1 MKRDAVKIKHSVS
14 TKIANYLFIIMIFA
28 GVITSLSL
36 MIMASN
42 KSDAESINVSGSLR
56 MQSYRLLHELEHH
69 PELVETGLRQYR
81 ISLHSPALLEIDQ
94 WFVPDKVKQSY
105 HQLIKRWERM
115 ERYAKQREINAYKN
129 EIADYV
135 AQVDQFV
142 FTLQRFAE
150 KKWII
155 AVLIMSLSMLSII
168 AMVAYVVW
176 YARKEVV
183 MPLKQLTQ
191 ASIQVQMRQ
200 FSHVK
205 VDTQKEDELGNLA
218 RAFSQMSS
226 ELEKLYSSLEESV
239 NEKTQK
245 LRQTNRS
252 LTMLYESSQQL
263 TTTNVDESILQHVL
277 KNIFISEHLRY
288 MALVVEGAEHWNIRF
303 GQKQANQDC
312 QEVTLQIEDEKLAVL
327 YWQAGF
333 PCPDPRTMRNIAQ
346 ILSRTL
352 YFHKTQR
359 QQQQLLLMEERA
371 IIAREL
377 HDSLAQVLA
386 FLQIQLTLLKH
397 NINQKSEDAAQQSI
411 NIIASFEQ
419 ALRDGYVQLRELLAT
434 FRLTVQEANL
444 KLALEQVVDSL
455 RNQTDIQMCVQCSL
469 PAQSFNAKQLVHILQ
484 IVRESVLNAIKH
496 SKGNRIEVIAHINED
511 GEYEFIVRD
520 DGIGIPS
527 LEEPEGHYGLNIMHE
542 RATQLNAHLR
552 IANRPSGGTE
562 IKLTL
567 HQNRNL
573 T

>member
-1 MKRDAVKIKHSVS
+1 MKIKHSVS

-94 WFVPDKVKQSY
+94 WFVPDEVKQSY

-176 YARKEVV
+176 YVRKEVV

>member
-1 MKRDAVKIKHSVS
+1 MKIKHSVS
-14 TKIANYLFIIMIFA
+14 TKIANYLFIIIIFA
-28 GVITSLSL
+28 GVITTLSL

-56 MQSYRLLHELEHH
+56 MQSYRLLHELEQH
-69 PELVETGLRQYR
+69 PELVETDLRQYR
-81 ISLHSPALLEIDQ
+81 LSLHSPALLEIDQ
-94 WFVPDKVKQSY
+94 WFVPDEVKQSY

-115 ERYAKQREINAYKN
+115 ERYAKQREIDAYKN

-142 FTLQRFAE
+142 FTLQHFAE

-168 AMVAYVVW
+168 AMVSYVVW

-183 MPLKQLTQ
+183 TPLKQLTQ

-200 FSHVK
+200 FNHVK
-205 VDTQKEDELGNLA
+205 VDTQKENELGNLA

-263 TTTNVDESILQHVL
+263 TTNTVDENILQHVL
-277 KNIFISEHLRY
+277 KNLFISEHLRY
-288 MALVVEGAEHWNIRF
+288 VELVVEGAEHWHICF
-303 GQKQANQDC
+303 GHKQATLHC
-312 QEVTLQIEDEKLAVL
+312 QAVELQIEDEKLAVL
-327 YWQAGF
+327 YWQAGL

-359 QQQQLLLMEERA
+359 QQQQLLLMEERS

-397 NINQKSEDAAQQSI
+397 QIKQESAEAKQQSI

-434 FRLTVQEANL
+434 FRLTIQEANL
-444 KLALEQVVDSL
+444 KLALEQVVESL
-455 RNQTDIQMCVQCSL
+455 RGQTDMPMHVQCSL
-469 PAQSFNAKQLVHILQ
+469 PSQSFSAKQLVHILQ

-496 SKGNRIEVIAHINED
+496 SKGHRIDIIAHINED

-542 RATQLNAHLR
+542 RATQLNADLH
-552 IANRPSGGTE
+552 IANRTSGGTE
-562 IKLTL
+562 MKLTL

>member
-1 MKRDAVKIKHSVS
+1 
-14 TKIANYLFIIMIFA
+14 MIFA

-94 WFVPDKVKQSY
+94 WFVPDEVKQSY

-397 NINQKSEDAAQQSI
+397 NINQKSEEAAQQSI

-469 PAQSFNAKQLVHILQ
+469 PAQSFNAKQLVHI
-484 IVRESVLNAIKH
+484 SPHFTDCA
-496 SKGNRIEVIAHINED
+496 
-511 GEYEFIVRD
+511 
-520 DGIGIPS
+520 
-527 LEEPEGHYGLNIMHE
+527 
-542 RATQLNAHLR
+542 
-552 IANRPSGGTE
+552 
-562 IKLTL
+562 
-567 HQNRNL
+567 
-573 T
+573 